1 MISLQWPLF
10 CPGGQSIYS
19 QYFLTFLQQQWQ
31 QWPLSAFQLPCDIT
45 PLPRHNGHL
54 STTATFLCPQSG
66 CCEDQARLYS
76 LKFVGNIFTGE

>member
-1 MISLQWPLF
+1 MANFFVLVDNLYTRNIL
-10 CPGGQSIYS
+10 
-19 QYFLTFLQQQWQ
+19 LTFQQQQWQ

-45 PLPRHNGHL
+45 PLPPHNRHL

-76 LKFVGNIFTGE
+76 LKFVGSIFAGE